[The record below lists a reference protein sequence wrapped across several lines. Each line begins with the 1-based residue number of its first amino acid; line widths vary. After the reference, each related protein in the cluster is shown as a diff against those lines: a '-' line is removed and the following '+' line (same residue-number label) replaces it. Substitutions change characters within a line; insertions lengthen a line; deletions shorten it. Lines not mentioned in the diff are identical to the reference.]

1 MSFDDDLK
9 AQLEAEKETVEV
21 PFTLNANP
29 YVLKFTA
36 LDPWEW
42 AEAGDHFPPRPGV
55 ALDRNFG
62 YNMRDL
68 VRSVA
73 PRTGQLLRDGEP
85 YAVEDWD
92 ALFKALSPAAV
103 QRVCSAVFALHESE
117 TLNAVVS
124 RAKKA
129 RAGTAQSSPQQ

>member
-9 AQLEAEKETVEV
+9 AQLAAEKETAEV
-21 PFTLNANP
+21 PFALNANP

-73 PRTGQLLRDGEP
+73 PRIGQLLRDGVP
-85 YAVEDWD
+85 VEVDDWD

-103 QRVCSAVFALHESE
+103 QRTCSAVFALHESE

-124 RAKKA
+124 RAKKLRKPDA
-129 RAGTAQSSPQQ
+129 ESSPQQ